1 MVDDEFESS
10 EAWESVLS
18 EVPQAPIETT
28 IAALNGIRSPYVIHP
43 GQKLSL
49 GGANGNSAA
58 NTGRRSVVITAGDC
72 LWNHFGADS
81 ARVAAANG
89 ISNPNLVRAGTVIHY

>member
-1 MVDDEFESS
+1 MK
-10 EAWESVLS
+10 
-18 EVPQAPIETT
+18 Q
-28 IAALNGIRSPYVIHP
+28 
-43 GQKLSL
+43 
-49 GGANGNSAA
+49 
-58 NTGRRSVVITAGDC
+58 NTVVITAGDC

>member
-1 MVDDEFESS
+1 MAGLPYARAMATAFFFLRVDRG
-10 EAWESVLS
+10 V
-18 EVPQAPIETT
+18 
-28 IAALNGIRSPYVIHP
+28 
-43 GQKLSL
+43 
-49 GGANGNSAA
+49 GANGNSAA
-58 NTGRRSVVITAGDC
+58 NTGRRSIVITAGDC

>member
-1 MVDDEFESS
+1 MRAQWRRFFFLRVDRG
-10 EAWESVLS
+10 V
-18 EVPQAPIETT
+18 
-28 IAALNGIRSPYVIHP
+28 
-43 GQKLSL
+43 
-49 GGANGNSAA
+49 GANGNSAA
-58 NTGRRSVVITAGDC
+58 NTGRRSIVITAGDC